1 MKLVYNTLNIVF
13 NLCNGR
19 NNYIVVES
27 PYWFE
32 KFIRELYESVTQKK
46 EGFLLFDESDERLD
60 MHKICEF
67 IISPLDLSFDK
78 REIQKKL
85 FNELEVIVHDNGLI
99 EDYCNIQSE
108 IIQLFDALQE
118 LSEYDL
124 DFYDEFDLLSW
135 FKASN
140 IHIKE
145 PNGCFA
151 EKIIE
156 YIVTMKKLAEKCVFI
171 IANCES
177 FLDEKSYE
185 YIEECAAYYDV
196 CILFLSGRQI
206 ELKKS
211 THTYIIDKDL
221 CEIR

>member
-1 MKLVYNTLNIVF
+1 MKLVYNTLNMVF

-32 KFIRELYESVTQKK
+32 KFIRELYDSVTQKK
-46 EGFLLFDESDERLD
+46 EGCLLFDESDKRLD

-99 EDYCNIQSE
+99 DDYCNIQSE
-108 IIQLFDALQE
+108 IIQLFDALQG

-140 IHIKE
+140 IQIQNVSANIYHIQLE
-145 PNGCFA
+145 LRFMTSP
-151 EKIIE
+151 I
-156 YIVTMKKLAEKCVFI
+156 TLAK
-171 IANCES
+171 
-177 FLDEKSYE
+177 
-185 YIEECAAYYDV
+185 
-196 CILFLSGRQI
+196 FLSVTGLQI
-206 ELKKS
+206 NAFMPASL
-211 THTYIIDKDL
+211 HF
-221 CEIR
+221 